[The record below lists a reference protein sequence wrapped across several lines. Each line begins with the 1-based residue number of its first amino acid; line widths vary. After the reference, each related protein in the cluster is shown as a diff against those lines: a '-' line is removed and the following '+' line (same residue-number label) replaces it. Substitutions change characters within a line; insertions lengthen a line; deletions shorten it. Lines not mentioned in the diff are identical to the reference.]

1 MTPIFQSHAGK
12 GAVLAPAR
20 QRGRG
25 GSPVIGFIEVI
36 WNFFWRLWEGMRERC
51 LRELG
56 RGGGSRIRLEWRKGG
71 RGRKETKEERE
82 GLWTR
87 DKRSNHRG
95 ERETK
100 YWKDLR
106 LIRANVTHGSEVVI
120 YGRK

>member
-1 MTPIFQSHAGK
+1 M
-12 GAVLAPAR
+12 APAR

-71 RGRKETKEERE
+71 GRKETKEERE
-82 GLWTR
+82 RIFGHGI
-87 DKRSNHRG
+87 KG
-95 ERETK
+95 AIIEGKER
-100 YWKDLR
+100 R
-106 LIRANVTHGSEVVI
+106 NI
-120 YGRK
+120 GRICALSGRM